1 MNKLVIDVGGTFI
14 KYAIMD
20 MEANILSK
28 GSVPTPLDSR
38 DHFLNVL
45 ANLFEEA
52 SDQVDGIAISLPG
65 NIDSSTGY
73 VYTPGSLWYNANTN
87 VAQDLR
93 ALIFDKTG
101 KDVPVAIENDGKSAA
116 LAELWKGNLAG
127 CDSGVVMI
135 LGTGIGGGI
144 ILDGKI
150 VKGKNFFAGEL
161 SFLMKDVSKKGF
173 EECLA
178 HACSTSALTKKC
190 AAAKKMEESEV
201 DGFKVFEWLE
211 QEDPA
216 IHEVFNEVVDAIAG
230 TIYNMTCI
238 LNPERVLIGG
248 GISKQ
253 PRLIEAIK
261 EKTNTYYDSVLVP
274 MPRTEVNVCKH
285 FNDSNLIGA
294 LYNYSLLYE

>member
-28 GSVPTPLDSR
+28 GSVPTPMDSR
-38 DHFLNVL
+38 EHFLNVL
-45 ANLFEEA
+45 ADLFEEA
-52 SDQVDGIAISLPG
+52 LPDVDGIAISLPG

-93 ALIFDKTG
+93 ALIFDRTG

-173 EECLA
+173 DECLA

-190 AAAKKMEESEV
+190 AVAKKIEESEV

-261 EKTNTYYDSVLVP
+261 EKTNTYYDSVPVP

-285 FNDSNLIGA
+285 F
-294 LYNYSLLYE
+294 